1 MTLVLDGST
10 GVSAVQD
17 GVVTAADLAS
27 GAITAS
33 ALPAGT
39 ILQVQSGVYEGAN
52 TSISSTSYTTTP
64 LTATITPSSTSSK
77 ILIQASMP
85 LDDNAGIRIDTT
97 VYRNGTNI
105 GSGKNSNNSL
115 STMNPIS
122 QGREIMQMGLLYMD
136 TPAST
141 SALTYTIYIKVQS
154 QGMILHANEASA
166 TITLM
171 EIAG

>member
-1 MTLVLDGST
+1 MASIIKVDQIQTAAGGT
-10 GVSAVQD
+10 P
-17 GVVTAADLAS
+17 TAADLGINTS
-27 GAITAS
+27 GMV
-33 ALPAGT
+33 
-39 ILQVQSGVYEGAN
+39 LQVQSGVYEGAN
-52 TSISSTSYTTTP
+52 TTVTSTSYVTTP
-64 LTATITPSSTSSK
+64 LTATITPSATSSK